1 MAKPTK
7 RKRSKSEGSGEMASE
22 VALRSAALAY
32 AKVADLPPTDR
43 RWRRRWRALR
53 LAALWMYADL
63 VEVATQYHPR
73 PARRATRVRA

>member
-1 MAKPTK
+1 MPKPTK
-7 RKRSKSEGSGEMASE
+7 RKRSELEDAGEMASE

-53 LAALWMYADL
+53 LAALRMYADL
-63 VEVATQYHPR
+63 VDA
-73 PARRATRVRA
+73 ATR